1 MTSMSH
7 ATTDRAPSPAV
18 PEDGARP
25 LLGFGEVRT
34 CLIQNLGGLSPSAS
48 VALMQLTPGSPVSKV
63 DRPVRRVV
71 SPDQVTG
78 VDCRLNVAR
87 EGKGRAIGT
96 VLSHAVVTNGRILQG
111 TAHVALTKAT
121 STERR
126 EWRHYLRQQGVVEVL
141 GSPSPLNVMDGYLA
155 DASPA
160 RGMDL
165 ASISDR
171 IIDEVQQ
178 SNRLDHTT
186 ALRTGTAVVRWAA
199 TLDPD
204 PQAKPTVGIAKSDV
218 PNFHVIRLN
227 GSPEDLPMLIR
238 FCEEFA
244 LHEWLLTTVQDVIV
258 ARAETD
264 IARNRDPLDS
274 LLFALNELAPLWM
287 PPTHLSPDMKALW
300 EAMES
305 RTHYSRLFE
314 RQVARIRDLRDQMK
328 IRPPRR
334 F

>member
-1 MTSMSH
+1 MTTERD
-7 ATTDRAPSPAV
+7 ARPAV
-18 PEDGARP
+18 QQDSEPTLA
-25 LLGFGEVRT
+25 FGETRT
-34 CLIQNLGGLSPSAS
+34 CLIQNRSTLTPSAS

-71 SPDQVTG
+71 SPEQVTG

-87 EGKGRAIGT
+87 EGRGRAIGT

-111 TAHVALTKAT
+111 TAHVALAPAS

-126 EWRHYLRQQGVVEVL
+126 EWRHYLRRQGIVEVL
-141 GSPSPLNVMDGYLA
+141 GSPKPHNVLDGYLA
-155 DASPA
+155 DVSPA
-160 RGMDL
+160 RGLDL

-171 IIDEVQQ
+171 IVDDVQQ
-178 SNRLDHTT
+178 SNVLDHTT
-186 ALRTGTAVVRWAA
+186 ALRARTATVRWAA
-199 TLDPD
+199 TLAPD
-204 PQAKPTVGIAKSDV
+204 ARPTVGITKSDL

-227 GSPEDLPMLIR
+227 GALDDLPMLIR

-258 ARAETD
+258 PRAETD
-264 IARNRDPLDS
+264 IARDRDPLDS
-274 LLFALNELAPLWM
+274 LLFALNELVPLWM
-287 PPTHLSPDMKALW
+287 PPTHLGTDMKALW
-300 EAMES
+300 DAMES

-314 RQVARIRDLRDQMK
+314 RQVARIRDLRDQVK
-328 IRPPRR
+328 IRPARR

>member
-1 MTSMSH
+1 MTSMSRT
-7 ATTDRAPSPAV
+7 TTDRDPSPPV
-18 PEDGARP
+18 HDDGTQP
-25 LLGFGEVRT
+25 WLGFGEVRT
-34 CLIQNLGGLSPSAS
+34 CLIQNLGTLSPSAS

-78 VDCRLNVAR
+78 VDCRLQVAR
-87 EGKGRAIGT
+87 EGRGRAIGT

-111 TAHVALTKAT
+111 TAHVALTEAGSK
-121 STERR
+121 ERR
-126 EWRHYLRQQGVVEVL
+126 EWRHYLRRQGVVEVL
-141 GSPSPLNVMDGYLA
+141 GSPKPHNIVDGYLA
-155 DASPA
+155 DVSPA
-160 RGMDL
+160 RGLDL

-178 SNRLDHTT
+178 SNTLNHTT
-186 ALRTGTAVVRWAA
+186 ALRASTAVVRWAA
-199 TLDPD
+199 TLAPN
-204 PQAKPTVGIAKSDV
+204 AKPTVGIAKSDL
-218 PNFHVIRLN
+218 PNFHVIRLS
-227 GSPEDLPMLIR
+227 GAPDDLPMLIR

-258 ARAETD
+258 PRAETD
-264 IARNRDPLDS
+264 IARDRDPLDS
-274 LLFALNELAPLWM
+274 LLFALNELVPLWM

-314 RQVARIRDLRDQMK
+314 RQVARIRDLRDQVK

>member
-1 MTSMSH
+1 MTEPG
-7 ATTDRAPSPAV
+7 ARPAL
-18 PEDGARP
+18 PEDGTP
-25 LLGFGEVRT
+25 PILGFGEVRT
-34 CLIQNLGGLSPSAS
+34 CLIQNLGTLTPSAS

-71 SPDQVTG
+71 SPEQVTG
-78 VDCRLNVAR
+78 VDCRLQVAR
-87 EGKGRAIGT
+87 EGRGRAIGT

-111 TAHVALTKAT
+111 TAHVALTSAT

-126 EWRHYLRQQGVVEVL
+126 EWRHYLRRQGVVEVL
-141 GSPSPLNVMDGYLA
+141 GSPKPHNVMDGYLA
-155 DASPA
+155 DAAPA
-160 RGMDL
+160 RGLDL

-171 IIDEVQQ
+171 IVDGVQL
-178 SNRLDHTT
+178 SSRLDHTT
-186 ALRTGTAVVRWAA
+186 ALRAGTAVVRWAA
-199 TLDPD
+199 TLAPD
-204 PQAKPTVGIAKSDV
+204 SKPTVGIAKSDL
-218 PNFHVIRLN
+218 PNFHVIRLS
-227 GSPEDLPMLIR
+227 GTPDDLPMLIH

-258 ARAETD
+258 PRAESD
-264 IARNRDPLDS
+264 IARDRDPLDS
-274 LLFALNELAPLWM
+274 LLFALNELVPLWM

-314 RQVARIRDLRDQMK
+314 RQVARIRDLRDQVR

>member
-1 MTSMSH
+1 MSMSPS
-7 ATTDRAPSPAV
+7 TTERDGGPAV
-18 PEDGARP
+18 PDDGAQP

-34 CLIQNLGGLSPSAS
+34 CLVQNLSGLTPSAS

-63 DRPVRRVV
+63 DRPTRRVV
-71 SPDQVTG
+71 SPEQVTG
-78 VDCRLNVAR
+78 VDCRLHVAR
-87 EGKGRAIGT
+87 EGRGRAIGT

-111 TAHVALTKAT
+111 TAHVALTSAT
-121 STERR
+121 ARERR
-126 EWRHYLRQQGVVEVL
+126 EWRHYLRQPGVLEVL
-141 GSPSPLNVMDGYLA
+141 GSPNPHNVMDGYLT

-160 RGMDL
+160 RGLDL

-199 TLDPD
+199 TLA
-204 PQAKPTVGIAKSDV
+204 PQAPQARPTVGITKSDL

-244 LHEWLLTTVQDVIV
+244 LHEWLLTTVQDVV
-258 ARAETD
+258 VPRAETD
-264 IARNRDPLDS
+264 IARDRDPLDS

-287 PPTHLSPDMKALW
+287 PPTHLSPDIKALW

-314 RQVARIRDLRDQMK
+314 RQIARIRDLRDQVKM
-328 IRPPRR
+328 RPPRR